1 MSCHIAAIGQ
11 ITISCAVAYVAWQQW
26 KTARDK
32 LQLDRYEKRFRIY
45 NATTDFISAVAWN
58 VSGNIGQEQV
68 VKFDIARSE
77 AYFLFAGDNDLL
89 KFLDDLRQKAGD
101 LATWKEQAKGQEVG
115 SEASKEREKLN
126 NWFHDQ
132 FDAAKHRFAPYLS
145 FR

>member
-1 MSCHIAAIGQ
+1 MCDIAAIGQ

-45 NATTDFISAVAWN
+45 NATTDFISAVAWDM
-58 VSGNIGQEQV
+58 SGKIGQEEV
-68 VKFDIARSE
+68 VKFDIAQRE
-77 AYFLFAGDNDLL
+77 AYFLFAGNNDLL
-89 KFLDDLRQKAGD
+89 KFLDELRQKAQD
-101 LATWKEQAKGQEVG
+101 LALWNEQAKGQGVG

-132 FDAAKHRFAPYLS
+132 FDVAKHKFASHLS
-145 FR
+145 LRE

>member
-1 MSCHIAAIGQ
+1 MPFDLAATGQ
-11 ITISCAVAYVAWQQW
+11 ITLSCAVAYVAWQQW

-68 VKFDIARSE
+68 VKFDVARSE
-77 AYFLFAGDNDLL
+77 AFFLFAGDTDLL
-89 KFLDDLRQKAGD
+89 RFLDDLRLKAKD
-101 LATWKEQAKGQEVG
+101 LASWKEQAKGQGIE
-115 SEASKEREKLN
+115 SEASKERDKLN

-132 FDAAKHRFAPYLS
+132 FDAAKHKFAPYLS

>member
-1 MSCHIAAIGQ
+1 MPFDLAAIGQ
-11 ITISCAVAYVAWQQW
+11 ITISCAVRYVAWQQW

-68 VKFDIARSE
+68 VKFDTAQSE
-77 AYFLFAGDNDLL
+77 AFFLFAGDADLL
-89 KFLDDLRQKAGD
+89 KFLDDLRQKAKD
-101 LATWKEQAKGQEVG
+101 LALWKEQAKGQGVG
-115 SEASKEREKLN
+115 SEASQEWEKLN

-132 FDAAKHRFAPYLS
+132 LDAAKHKFAPYLS